1 MSYQSVFKRYEIKYL
16 VTDEQK
22 KMIMREMQKYMYAD
36 KYGKSTI
43 CNIYFD
49 TPDFLLIRRSLEH
62 PVYKEKLRL
71 RSYGV
76 AKHDSTTFIEIKKKY
91 KRVVYKR
98 RTEMSENESM
108 RYLCNGE
115 HIADSQILR
124 EVNYFLEHYK
134 GIAPQVVI
142 SYNREAFYSK
152 NDYDFRVTFDDN
164 ILWRNYDLSLCK
176 GIYGTPILRNDY
188 SLMEIKT
195 GTAIPLWMTNILSEN
210 KIYKTSFSKYGNAY
224 VAIMSERANGGKNML
239 NTLFSGIFSST
250 TETIAVPQ
258 FLLGIAVALV
268 IGIFLAAV
276 YSYKTKY
283 TKSFVVTLALL
294 PAVVCVV
301 IMMVNG
307 NVGAGVAV
315 AGAFSLVRFRSVPG
329 TAKEIGTI
337 FLAMG
342 AGLICGMG
350 YLGYAVLFS
359 LILGIAMFILNKV
372 NIGADKRLEQDRI
385 LKITIPEDLNYT
397 GAFDDLFE
405 KYTVKYETVSV
416 RTANMGS
423 LFKLT
428 YNVTLKNPNDE
439 KDFIDDLRCR
449 NGNLEISM
457 ARQEITNN
465 EL

>member
-1 MSYQSVFKRYEIKYL
+1 MLFRS
-16 VTDEQK
+16 
-22 KMIMREMQKYMYAD
+22 
-36 KYGKSTI
+36 
-43 CNIYFD
+43 
-49 TPDFLLIRRSLEH
+49 PDFLLIRRSLEH

-134 GIAPQVVI
+134 DIAPQVVI

-224 VAIMSERANGGKNML
+224 VAIMSERANGGK
-239 NTLFSGIFSST
+239 
-250 TETIAVPQ
+250 
-258 FLLGIAVALV
+258 
-268 IGIFLAAV
+268 
-276 YSYKTKY
+276 KY
-283 TKSFVVTLALL
+283 A
-294 PAVVCVV
+294 
-301 IMMVNG
+301 
-307 NVGAGVAV
+307 
-315 AGAFSLVRFRSVPG
+315 
-329 TAKEIGTI
+329 
-337 FLAMG
+337 
-342 AGLICGMG
+342 
-350 YLGYAVLFS
+350 
-359 LILGIAMFILNKV
+359 
-372 NIGADKRLEQDRI
+372 
-385 LKITIPEDLNYT
+385 
-397 GAFDDLFE
+397 
-405 KYTVKYETVSV
+405 
-416 RTANMGS
+416 
-423 LFKLT
+423 
-428 YNVTLKNPNDE
+428 
-439 KDFIDDLRCR
+439 
-449 NGNLEISM
+449 
-457 ARQEITNN
+457 
-465 EL
+465 

>member
-224 VAIMSERANGGKNML
+224 VAIMSERANGGKK
-239 NTLFSGIFSST
+239 SGIFSST

>member
-98 RTEMSENESM
+98 RTEMCENESM

-134 GIAPQVVI
+134 DIAPQVVI

-210 KIYKTSFSKYGNAY
+210 EIYKTSFSKYGNAY
-224 VAIMSERANGGKNML
+224 VAIMSERANGGK
-239 NTLFSGIFSST
+239 
-250 TETIAVPQ
+250 
-258 FLLGIAVALV
+258 
-268 IGIFLAAV
+268 
-276 YSYKTKY
+276 KY
-283 TKSFVVTLALL
+283 A
-294 PAVVCVV
+294 
-301 IMMVNG
+301 
-307 NVGAGVAV
+307 
-315 AGAFSLVRFRSVPG
+315 
-329 TAKEIGTI
+329 
-337 FLAMG
+337 
-342 AGLICGMG
+342 
-350 YLGYAVLFS
+350 
-359 LILGIAMFILNKV
+359 
-372 NIGADKRLEQDRI
+372 
-385 LKITIPEDLNYT
+385 
-397 GAFDDLFE
+397 
-405 KYTVKYETVSV
+405 
-416 RTANMGS
+416 
-423 LFKLT
+423 
-428 YNVTLKNPNDE
+428 
-439 KDFIDDLRCR
+439 
-449 NGNLEISM
+449 
-457 ARQEITNN
+457 
-465 EL
+465 

>member
-62 PVYKEKLRL
+62 PV
-71 RSYGV
+71 
-76 AKHDSTTFIEIKKKY
+76 
-91 KRVVYKR
+91 
-98 RTEMSENESM
+98 MNENESM

-224 VAIMSERANGGKNML
+224 VAIMSERANGGK
-239 NTLFSGIFSST
+239 
-250 TETIAVPQ
+250 
-258 FLLGIAVALV
+258 
-268 IGIFLAAV
+268 
-276 YSYKTKY
+276 KY
-283 TKSFVVTLALL
+283 A
-294 PAVVCVV
+294 
-301 IMMVNG
+301 
-307 NVGAGVAV
+307 
-315 AGAFSLVRFRSVPG
+315 
-329 TAKEIGTI
+329 
-337 FLAMG
+337 
-342 AGLICGMG
+342 
-350 YLGYAVLFS
+350 
-359 LILGIAMFILNKV
+359 
-372 NIGADKRLEQDRI
+372 
-385 LKITIPEDLNYT
+385 
-397 GAFDDLFE
+397 
-405 KYTVKYETVSV
+405 
-416 RTANMGS
+416 
-423 LFKLT
+423 
-428 YNVTLKNPNDE
+428 
-439 KDFIDDLRCR
+439 
-449 NGNLEISM
+449 
-457 ARQEITNN
+457 
-465 EL
+465 